1 MNSRFDN
8 NEADVIWEA
17 IAADVKLGVEFLRT
31 TAGARKVIL
40 FGHSGGAATLSF
52 YQAVAENG
60 IGFCNNPQKLT
71 VCGRELADLPRA
83 DGLIL
88 ADASS
93 GNPVGLLRSLNP
105 AVVTEGDPKGL
116 DPSLDPFSRANGF
129 NPDGP
134 SSYPAEFRQRY
145 YAAQSARMNRLV
157 EHGLAQARQLGTD
170 RATFPDDNVFLIV
183 RAFGARLPE
192 SDVETGSAQPRKLL
206 KNNGSIVTE
215 VIRTVRPP
223 SRMNPSANAT
233 FNEGARLL
241 TLRSFLT
248 TNAIRSTSS
257 MDGVDWCSSNN
268 STPCALGQI
277 SVPLLVSAMGA
288 GTAIRDNERLYEGAA
303 SRDKDFFVLEGA
315 THNFEPCG
323 ECETRKGHV
332 QQLHQELLQLRA
344 RLDQQAVLAVGA
356 YDVSASPPYLTHL
369 AISVSH
375 VEPGGIGYSNSTPT
389 GIAHLLFFKTCMSAM
404 QSIVPRP
411 VRRLAAR
418 ASAWRVRGR
427 LHQLVAPLSHQ
438 PPQRPAVPHRLH
450 RRARLAAVRQR
461 NARRERYSAPSDSRR
476 SSPVPSARPRAPTPP
491 DRIGTGRRCRMA
503 RRP

>member
-1 MNSRFDN
+1 MHSRFTVLLLLALAVPLSAWAQPRPEYIQFQPPTVKGALYRPDSGGSDIGILIIHRVNNFLGHGAAGELARRGFVVLAMNSRFDN

-17 IAADVKLGVEFLRT
+17 IAADVKLGVEFLRK

-52 YQAVAENG
+52 YQAVAEKG

-116 DPSLDPFSRANGF
+116 DPALDPFSRANGF

-145 YAAQSARMNRLV
+145 YAAQSARVNRLV
-157 EHGLAQARQLGTD
+157 EHALAQARQLGTD

-315 THNFEPCG
+315 THNFEPCV
-323 ECETRKGHV
+323 ECETSKG
-332 QQLHQELLQLRA
+332 Q
-344 RLDQQAVLAVGA
+344 
-356 YDVSASPPYLTHL
+356 YNN
-369 AISVSH
+369 
-375 VEPGGIGYSNSTPT
+375 GIKNYFNY
-389 GIAHLLFFKTCMSAM
+389 
-404 QSIVPRP
+404 
-411 VRRLAAR
+411 VRDWINKRF
-418 ASAWRVRGR
+418 
-427 LHQLVAPLSHQ
+427 
-438 PPQRPAVPHRLH
+438 
-450 RRARLAAVRQR
+450 
-461 NARRERYSAPSDSRR
+461 SR
-476 SSPVPSARPRAPTPP
+476 
-491 DRIGTGRRCRMA
+491 
-503 RRP
+503 